1 MCQKVTFLL
10 FIKTKRLTA
19 FGRQSEQ
26 QLYNLSTTVLQLCNC
41 CFDEKCLF
49 VLQLLCYGCTSIA
62 KQLHNYCTTVA
73 LVLCNSC
80 ATVWNFK
87 KWALFFNSFVEET
100 ICKKCFRKLQIVWLF
115 CLSCIYACMVT
126 YICWIRDTSII
137 LECMNSYGC
146 SEFCC
151 MTYMACV
158 T

>member
-1 MCQKVTFLL
+1 MSKGHLFTIYQNKKVDSFWQTKWTTVIQPFHNCVTVMQLL
-10 FIKTKRLTA
+10 FWWEMLICSATVVLRLHINCKTVA
-19 FGRQSEQ
+19 
-26 QLYNLSTTVLQLCNC
+26 
-41 CFDEKCLF
+41 
-49 VLQLLCYGCTSIA
+49 
-62 KQLHNYCTTVA
+62 NYCTTVA

-87 KWALFFNSFVEET
+87 KWALFCNSFEEET